1 MNRLSTRAIS
11 LPLVLLALLSLAGAG
26 HGAQVAAPAAPAAG
40 SRSVVD
46 MAGNTVPLP
55 GEIKRIACLEVL
67 CYEKLFL
74 LGASDRIAMMIRT
87 NAPWMRLTNPAVA
100 GIQQLSSDPGSEE
113 LLRQHVDV
121 VFRTYGY
128 PDPGKI
134 AQLARMGVPILV
146 SQPTSQSSP
155 QPTAQ
160 PASKIDS
167 IETFVASRKRM
178 LRLYAAVLGPAYTA
192 RAEEWCAYHDHM
204 VALVQSRVAQIPR
217 ASRVRLFHVR
227 GPQANATQGL
237 TSATYWY
244 GEIAGADMVIGHSI
258 LRDKGPVSM
267 EELLKWDPQVINV
280 GRHYPVSLVTE
291 DPRWARIAA
300 VRNGRVHALPEGVF
314 YWDGSTEGVLLMLYL
329 AKELYPNLFAD
340 LDLRREIRDY
350 YQRFYRYR
358 LSEQELTLML
368 DGKGPDGQRRNDMN
382 N

>member
-1 MNRLSTRAIS
+1 MNRRSTHAIPLLLA
-11 LPLVLLALLSLAGAG
+11 LPVLLALLSLAGAG
-26 HGAQVAAPAAPAAG
+26 HCAPVAAPAAPAAPAAS

-46 MAGNTVPLP
+46 MAGNTVQLP

-87 NAPWMRLTNPAVA
+87 NAPWMRQTNPAVV

-146 SQPTSQSSP
+146 
-155 QPTAQ
+155 AQ
-160 PASKIDS
+160 TVGKIDS

-192 RAEEWCAYHDHM
+192 RAEEWCAYHDRM
-204 VALVQSRVAQIPR
+204 VALVQSRVARIPR

-244 GEIAGADMVIGHSI
+244 GEIAGADMVIGHSA

-267 EELLKWDPQVINV
+267 EELLKWDPQVINI

-329 AKELYPNLFAD
+329 AKELYPDLFAD

-358 LSEQELTLML
+358 LGEQELTLML